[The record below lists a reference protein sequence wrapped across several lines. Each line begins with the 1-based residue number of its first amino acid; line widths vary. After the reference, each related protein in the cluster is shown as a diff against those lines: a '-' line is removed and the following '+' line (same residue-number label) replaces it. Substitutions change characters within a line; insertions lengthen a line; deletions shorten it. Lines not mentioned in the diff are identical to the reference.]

1 MLMLRN
7 LISSV
12 IGIGLFLASCLGGL
26 LGDRLATSA
35 ERATRPNIIV
45 ILADDLGYG
54 DVQSFHSKGKISTPH
69 LDRLAAAGMR
79 FTDAHSSSS
88 VCTPTRYALLTGRY
102 NWRSRLKSGVQGGLS
117 PRLIEPNR
125 LTLASLLKSHGYHTA
140 CFGKWH
146 LGMDWP
152 QKPNS
157 PPFGDGIEKG
167 PEGWR
172 VDWSKPIANGPTS
185 VGFDEYFGISASLDM
200 VPYTFIH
207 NDRVTVI
214 PTVDK
219 SFAMM
224 LGRDNNETRR
234 GPAAVE
240 FEAEEVLQEL
250 TDRTIDYLKRR
261 ASAAH
266 NGTPFFVYLPLASPH
281 TPIVPKV
288 AWRGK
293 SGLNHYA
300 DFVMETDDAIGRIH
314 STLDQLKLA
323 ANTLIV
329 VTSDNGCS
337 PQADFPALLAKGHDP
352 SGGWRGHKADIFE
365 GGHRVPFIATWPASV
380 PAGAVSTRTIGLF
393 DLFATCAE
401 IVSAPL
407 PRDAGEDSVSF
418 LPTLLGVQDQPP
430 REAIVH
436 HSINGSFAIRQ
447 GVWKLALCAD
457 SGGWSDPKPNSPTA
471 KQLPAVQLY
480 NLADD
485 ASEQRNLA
493 PDMPEKVAE
502 LRKLL
507 DRYRDSG
514 RSVP

>member
-1 MLMLRN
+1 MNHFAHRLLAR
-7 LISSV
+7 LVLVSSTL
-12 IGIGLFLASCLGGL
+12 GILA
-26 LGDRLATSA
+26 GDALVAA
-35 ERATRPNIIV
+35 EQPAQPNILV

-54 DVQSFHSKGKISTPH
+54 DVQCFHAAGKIPTPH

-88 VCTPTRYALLTGRY
+88 VCTPTRYSLLTGRY

-125 LTLASLLKSHGYHTA
+125 LTLASLLKSQGYHTA

-152 QKPNS
+152 RKPETQ
-157 PPFGDGIEKG
+157 PFGDNIEKG

-172 VDWSKPIANGPTS
+172 VDWTQPITQGPNS

-200 VPYTFIH
+200 VPYTYIH

-224 LGRDNNETRR
+224 LGKDSNATRR
-234 GPAAVE
+234 GPAAVD
-240 FEAEEVLQEL
+240 FEAEHVLRDL
-250 TDRTIDYLKRR
+250 TNRTIDYLRRR
-261 ASAAH
+261 AASARS
-266 NGTPFFVYLPLASPH
+266 GEPFFVYLPLASPH
-281 TPIVPKV
+281 TPIVPTSP
-288 AWRGK
+288 WRGR
-293 SGLNHYA
+293 SGLNPYA
-300 DFVMETDDAIGRIH
+300 DFVMETDDAIGRILAA
-314 STLDQLKLA
+314 LDQLELT
-323 ANTLIV
+323 ANTLVI

-337 PQADFPALLAKGHDP
+337 PQADYPALLAKGHDP

-365 GGHRVPFIATWPASV
+365 GGHRVPFIARWPART
-380 PAGAVSTRTIGLF
+380 PAGIVSNRTIGLF

-401 IVSAPL
+401 LLAFPV

-418 LPTLLGVQDQPP
+418 LATLTGAHDQSP

-447 GVWKLALCAD
+447 GDWKLALCAD
-457 SGGWSDPKPNSPTA
+457 SGGWSDPKPNSPAA
-471 KQLPAVQLY
+471 KQLPAEQLY
-480 NLADD
+480 DLPVKSSRPLWRAW
-485 ASEQRNLA
+485 
-493 PDMPEKVAE
+493 
-502 LRKLL
+502 
-507 DRYRDSG
+507 
-514 RSVP
+514 